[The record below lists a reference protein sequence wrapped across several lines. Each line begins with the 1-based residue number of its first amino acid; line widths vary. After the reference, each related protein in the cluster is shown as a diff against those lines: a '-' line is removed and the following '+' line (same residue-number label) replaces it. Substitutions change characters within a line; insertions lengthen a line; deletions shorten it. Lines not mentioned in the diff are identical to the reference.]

1 MLCCIYMY
9 YTHSRCLYAPS
20 FLGAAL
26 CVVTWC
32 YLLHMRDM
40 PCTIPYCTILY
51 YSRCIV
57 LYLSIHYI
65 CTVCTFMPTT
75 WYEHFAVVDD
85 HYYFIYITLCYNYYS
100 RIIIIFYF
108 RLYYHEILY
117 SYHIISI
124 NTSLHLKY
132 RFESYCWIL
141 RFKIFL
147 NRSNLRDFL
156 LRYK

>member
-9 YTHSRCLYAPS
+9 YTHSLCLYAPL

-65 CTVCTFMPTT
+65 AP
-75 WYEHFAVVDD
+75 FAISCRLPDTKTLPSLM
-85 HYYFIYITLCYNYYS
+85 ISIISYISNCFCCYNYYS

-108 RLYYHEILY
+108 RLYYHQILY

-124 NTSLHLKY
+124 NTSLY
-132 RFESYCWIL
+132 RFESYCRIL

-147 NRSNLRDFL
+147 NRSNLGDFL

>member
-1 MLCCIYMY
+1 MHRHSWGLPYVSLLGAIYSIWGTCRALYHTGQYCTTVDVLY
-9 YTHSRCLYAPS
+9 YTSPFTTFAP
-20 FLGAAL
+20 FAL
-26 CVVTWC
+26 SCRLPDTNTLPSLMITIISYISHCV
-32 YLLHMRDM
+32 Y
-40 PCTIPYCTILY
+40 
-51 YSRCIV
+51 
-57 LYLSIHYI
+57 
-65 CTVCTFMPTT
+65 
-75 WYEHFAVVDD
+75 
-85 HYYFIYITLCYNYYS
+85 YNYYS

-108 RLYYHEILY
+108 RLYYHQILH